1 MNRAWCFDTYDDP
14 RRYVREA
21 EADHVRLSK
30 MERAARS
37 ADKATQA
44 VNPGRTLENSA
55 SLIDRA
61 RKRLDAFINRQRDA
75 GKGAEEVS
83 DAWSRTEGLIRKA
96 LAVFS
101 VAAVKGKIQ
110 KALEEFSNQYNAE
123 VQLGVVMKNAGMDQK
138 AFDAIRD
145 RASALESKTTFG
157 GDTFVAGAAELGTYL
172 KDPEALSAAMGTLA
186 NYAAGMG
193 GPSVDQSQ
201 MVEYATQLGKAL
213 DGTYDG
219 LKKKGFELT
228 EAQQKIIETGT
239 DMEKVAVIN
248 DVINQSWKGL
258 AESYANTPTGK
269 IEQFKNKIGQLY
281 EAAGQKLVGGVM
293 RLLTAVT
300 NLLDTIQNTG
310 ALDGVCVA
318 LNVIM
323 GLLSYAATAVSW
335 IAQVVVDNWPTVSA
349 ILTAIAIVL
358 LPAMISRLWATVAP
372 VLAQAAA
379 WALANAP
386 LIMMIALVALLI
398 SAAMD
403 AGVTIEDVVGFVGG
417 LLGGLYAFGYNL
429 IADIWNF
436 IATFAEFFANVF
448 VDPIGSIER
457 LFLGLAD
464 SVLGVLETI
473 ANAIDAVFGSSLSDA
488 VGNWRSGLQAK
499 IEASY
504 GENAV
509 RYDRMEKIDTAS
521 TAAAWSTG
529 AKGIANNL
537 SQITGKL
544 DSLTS
549 SWDVSRSTGTINGG
563 DLDSVGSVG
572 KIDSDVNIADED
584 LKFLRDV
591 AEMRYVQNFVTLTPT
606 VAMDAQI
613 SERVDLDDV
622 VSAIERKLE
631 GEFIAAA
638 EGVYN

>member
-1 MNRAWCFDTYDDP
+1 MTIRDGMSAKLKRITSAFQ
-14 RRYVREA
+14 
-21 EADHVRLSK
+21 K

-83 DAWSRTEGLIRKA
+83 DAWSRTEGRIRKA

-101 VAAVKGKIQ
+101 VAAVKGQIQ

-145 RASALESKTTFG
+145 RASELESKTTFG

-172 KDPEALSAAMGTLA
+172 KDPKALSAAMGTLA

-219 LKKKGFELT
+219 LKKKGFELS

-310 ALDGVCVA
+310 ALDGVCVV

-323 GLLSYAATAVSW
+323 GLLGYAATAVSW
-335 IAQVVVDNWPTVSA
+335 IAQVVVDNWHTVSA
-349 ILTAIAIVL
+349 ILTAI
-358 LPAMISRLWATVAP
+358 
-372 VLAQAAA
+372 
-379 WALANAP
+379 
-386 LIMMIALVALLI
+386 
-398 SAAMD
+398 
-403 AGVTIEDVVGFVGG
+403 EDVVGFVVG

-429 IADIWNF
+429 IADIWNY

-473 ANAIDAVFGSSLSDA
+473 ANAIDAVFGSSLSDP

>member
-1 MNRAWCFDTYDDP
+1 MTIRDGMSAKLKRITSAFQ
-14 RRYVREA
+14 
-21 EADHVRLSK
+21 K

-83 DAWSRTEGLIRKA
+83 DAWSRTEGLIKKA

-101 VAAVKGKIQ
+101 VAAVKGQIQ
-110 KALEEFSNQYNAE
+110 KALGEFSNQYNAE
-123 VQLGVVMKNAGMDQK
+123 VQLGVVMKNAGMDRK

-145 RASALESKTTFG
+145 RASELESKTTFG

-300 NLLDTIQNTG
+300 NLLDTLQNTG
-310 ALDGVCVA
+310 ALDGVCVV

-323 GLLSYAATAVSW
+323 GLLGYAATAVSW

-372 VLAQAAA
+372 VLA
-379 WALANAP
+379 
-386 LIMMIALVALLI
+386 LVALLI

-429 IADIWNF
+429 IADIWNY

-448 VDPIGSIER
+448 TDPIGSIER

-504 GENAV
+504 GKNSV

-521 TAAAWSTG
+521 TAATWSTG

>member
-1 MNRAWCFDTYDDP
+1 MSGVSTPMTIRDGMSAKLKRITSAFQ
-14 RRYVREA
+14 
-21 EADHVRLSK
+21 K

-44 VNPGRTLENSA
+44 VNPGRTLNDSA

-61 RKRLDAFINRQRDA
+61 RKRLDAFINRQKDA
-75 GKGAEEVS
+75 GKGADEVS
-83 DAWSRTEGLIRKA
+83 DAWSKTEGLIKKA
-96 LAVFS
+96 MAAFS
-101 VAAVKGKIQ
+101 VAAVTAQIQ
-110 KALEEFSNQYNAE
+110 KAIDEFSTQYNAE
-123 VQLGVVMKNAGMDQK
+123 VQLGVVMKNAGMDQG
-138 AFDAIRD
+138 AFDSLLA
-145 RASALESKTTFG
+145 RADELEKTTTFG

-172 KDPEALSAAMGTLA
+172 SDPEALSAAMGTLA

-193 GPSVDQSQ
+193 GPSVDQAQ

-228 EAQQKIIETGT
+228 KAQQKIIETGT

-248 DVINQSWKGL
+248 DVINQSWAGL
-258 AESYANTPTGK
+258 AESYANTPAGK

-293 RLLTAVT
+293 RLLTAVNT
-300 NLLDTIQNTG
+300 LLDTMQNS
-310 ALDGVCVA
+310 AILDAVCVA
-318 LNVIM
+318 LNVVM
-323 GLLSYAATAVSW
+323 GLLGYAATGAAW
-335 IAQVVVDNWPTVSA
+335 IAQVVTDNWPTISA

-358 LPAMISRLWATVAP
+358 LPVMISHLWATVAP
-372 VLAQAAA
+372 ILAQAAA

-386 LIMMIALVALLI
+386 LVMMVALVALLI
-398 SAAMD
+398 MAAME

-448 VDPIGSIER
+448 NDPIGSIER

-473 ANAIDAVFGSSLSDA
+473 ANAIDAVFGSSLSDT

-499 IEASY
+499 IDASY

-509 RYDRMEKIDTAS
+509 RYDRMEKIDTAT
-521 TAAAWSTG
+521 TAASWSTG

-544 DSLTS
+544 DTLTS
-549 SWDVSRSTGTINGG
+549 SWDASNATLAGG
-563 DLDSVGSVG
+563 NLDSVDSVG
-572 KIDSDVNIADED
+572 QIDSDVNIADED

-613 SERVDLDDV
+613 SERVDLDEV
-622 VSAIERKLE
+622 VGAIERKLE
-631 GEFIAAA
+631 NEFIAAA

>member
-1 MNRAWCFDTYDDP
+1 MTIRDGMSAKLKRITSAFQ
-14 RRYVREA
+14 
-21 EADHVRLSK
+21 K

-101 VAAVKGKIQ
+101 VAAVKGQIQ

-145 RASALESKTTFG
+145 RASELESKTTFG

-219 LKKKGFELT
+219 LKKKGFELS

-300 NLLDTIQNTG
+300 NLLDTLQN
-310 ALDGVCVA
+310 
-318 LNVIM
+318 
-323 GLLSYAATAVSW
+323 
-335 IAQVVVDNWPTVSA
+335 
-349 ILTAIAIVL
+349 
-358 LPAMISRLWATVAP
+358 
-372 VLAQAAA
+372 
-379 WALANAP
+379 
-386 LIMMIALVALLI
+386 
-398 SAAMD
+398 
-403 AGVTIEDVVGFVGG
+403 
-417 LLGGLYAFGYNL
+417 
-429 IADIWNF
+429 
-436 IATFAEFFANVF
+436 
-448 VDPIGSIER
+448 
-457 LFLGLAD
+457 
-464 SVLGVLETI
+464 
-473 ANAIDAVFGSSLSDA
+473 
-488 VGNWRSGLQAK
+488 
-499 IEASY
+499 
-504 GENAV
+504 
-509 RYDRMEKIDTAS
+509 
-521 TAAAWSTG
+521 TG

>member
-1 MNRAWCFDTYDDP
+1 MTIRDGMSAKLKRITSAFQ
-14 RRYVREA
+14 
-21 EADHVRLSK
+21 K

-83 DAWSRTEGLIRKA
+83 DAWSRTEGLIKKA

-101 VAAVKGKIQ
+101 VAVVKGQIQ

-300 NLLDTIQNTG
+300 NLLDTLQNTG
-310 ALDGVCVA
+310 ALDGVCVV

-323 GLLSYAATAVSW
+323 GLLGYAATAVSW
-335 IAQVVVDNWPTVSA
+335 IAQVVVANWPTVSA

-372 VLAQAAA
+372 VALLISRLWATAA
-379 WALANAP
+379 P
-386 LIMMIALVALLI
+386 VALLI

-457 LFLGLAD
+457 LFLGLVD

>member
-1 MNRAWCFDTYDDP
+1 MTIRDGMSAKLKRITSAFQ
-14 RRYVREA
+14 
-21 EADHVRLSK
+21 K

-101 VAAVKGKIQ
+101 VAAVKGQIQ

-123 VQLGVVMKNAGMDQK
+123 VQLGVVMKNAGMDRK

-145 RASALESKTTFG
+145 RASELESKTTFG

-172 KDPEALSAAMGTLA
+172 KDPKALSAAMGTLA

-219 LKKKGFELT
+219 LKKKGFELS

-300 NLLDTIQNTG
+300 NLLDTLQNTG
-310 ALDGVCVA
+310 ALDGVCVV

-323 GLLSYAATAVSW
+323 GLLGYAATAVSW

-358 LPAMISRLWATVAP
+358 LPVMISRL
-372 VLAQAAA
+372 LAAAAA

-429 IADIWNF
+429 IADIWNY

-448 VDPIGSIER
+448 TDPIGSIER

-521 TAAAWSTG
+521 TAATWSTG

-549 SWDVSRSTGTINGG
+549 SWDVSRATGAINGG

>member
-1 MNRAWCFDTYDDP
+1 MTIRDGMSAKLKRITSAFQ
-14 RRYVREA
+14 
-21 EADHVRLSK
+21 K

-83 DAWSRTEGLIRKA
+83 DAWSRTEGLIKKA

-101 VAAVKGKIQ
+101 VAAVKGQIQ

-300 NLLDTIQNTG
+300 NLLDTLQNTG
-310 ALDGVCVA
+310 ALDGVCVV

-323 GLLSYAATAVSW
+323 GLLGYAATAVSW
-335 IAQVVVDNWPTVSA
+335 LAQVVVDNWPTVSA

-358 LPAMISRLWATVAP
+358 PAMIARLWATV
-372 VLAQAAA
+372 
-379 WALANAP
+379 ALANAP

>member
-1 MNRAWCFDTYDDP
+1 MTIRDGMSAKLKRITSAFQ
-14 RRYVREA
+14 
-21 EADHVRLSK
+21 K

-101 VAAVKGKIQ
+101 VAAVKGQIQ
-110 KALEEFSNQYNAE
+110 KTLEEFSNQYNAE

-248 DVINQSWKGL
+248 DVINQSWAGL

-300 NLLDTIQNTG
+300 NLLDTLQNTG
-310 ALDGVCVA
+310 ALDGVCVV

-323 GLLSYAATAVSW
+323 GLLGYAATAVSW

-372 VLAQAAA
+372 
-379 WALANAP
+379 ANAP

>member
-1 MNRAWCFDTYDDP
+1 MTIRDGMSAKLKRITSAFQ
-14 RRYVREA
+14 
-21 EADHVRLSK
+21 K

-83 DAWSRTEGLIRKA
+83 DAWSRTEGLIKKA

-101 VAAVKGKIQ
+101 VAAVKGQIQ

-300 NLLDTIQNTG
+300 NLLDTLQNTG
-310 ALDGVCVA
+310 ALDGVCVV

-323 GLLSYAATAVSW
+323 GLLGYAATAVSW

-358 LPAMISRLWATVAP
+358 LPAMISRLWATVA
-372 VLAQAAA
+372 A
-379 WALANAP
+379 WALANAL

-403 AGVTIEDVVGFVGG
+403 AGATIEDVVGFVGG

>member
-1 MNRAWCFDTYDDP
+1 MTIRDGMSAKLKRITSAFQ
-14 RRYVREA
+14 
-21 EADHVRLSK
+21 K

-101 VAAVKGKIQ
+101 VAAVKGQIQ

-145 RASALESKTTFG
+145 RASELESKTTFG

-172 KDPEALSAAMGTLA
+172 KDPKALSAAMGTLA

-219 LKKKGFELT
+219 LKKKGFELS

-300 NLLDTIQNTG
+300 NLLDTLQNTG
-310 ALDGVCVA
+310 ALDGVCVV

-323 GLLSYAATAVSW
+323 GLLGYAATAVSR

-358 LPAMISRLWATVAP
+358 LPAMISRLWATV
-372 VLAQAAA
+372 
-379 WALANAP
+379 ALANAP

-448 VDPIGSIER
+448 VDPIGSIKR

>member
-1 MNRAWCFDTYDDP
+1 MTIRDGMSAKLKRITSAFQ
-14 RRYVREA
+14 
-21 EADHVRLSK
+21 K

-83 DAWSRTEGLIRKA
+83 DAWSRTEGLIKKA
-96 LAVFS
+96 LAVFL
-101 VAAVKGKIQ
+101 VAAVKSQIQ

-300 NLLDTIQNTG
+300 NLLDTLQNTG
-310 ALDGVCVA
+310 ALDGVCVV

-323 GLLSYAATAVSW
+323 GLLGYAATAVSR
-335 IAQVVVDNWPTVSA
+335 IAQVVVDNWATVSA

-358 LPAMISRLWATVAP
+358 LPAMISRLWATV
-372 VLAQAAA
+372 
-379 WALANAP
+379 ALANAP

>member
-1 MNRAWCFDTYDDP
+1 MTIRDGMSAKLKRITSAFQ
-14 RRYVREA
+14 
-21 EADHVRLSK
+21 K

-101 VAAVKGKIQ
+101 VAAVKGQIQ

-145 RASALESKTTFG
+145 RASELESKTTFG

-172 KDPEALSAAMGTLA
+172 KDPKALSAAMGTLA

-219 LKKKGFELT
+219 LKKKGFELS

-300 NLLDTIQNTG
+300 NLLDTLQNTG
-310 ALDGVCVA
+310 ALDGVCVV

-323 GLLSYAATAVSW
+323 GLLGYAATAVSW
-335 IAQVVVDNWPTVSA
+335 IAQVAVDNWPTVSA

-372 VLAQAAA
+372 V
-379 WALANAP
+379 
-386 LIMMIALVALLI
+386 IMMIALVALLI

>member
-1 MNRAWCFDTYDDP
+1 MTIRDGMSAKLKRITSAFQ
-14 RRYVREA
+14 
-21 EADHVRLSK
+21 K

-83 DAWSRTEGLIRKA
+83 DAWSRTEGLIKKA

-101 VAAVKGKIQ
+101 VAAVKGQIQ

-248 DVINQSWKGL
+248 DVVNQSWAGL

-281 EAAGQKLVGGVM
+281 EAAGQKLVGGFM

-300 NLLDTIQNTG
+300 NLLDTIQNSG

-318 LNVIM
+318 LNVVM
-323 GLLSYAATAVSW
+323 GLLGYAANGVSW

-349 ILTAIAIVL
+349 ILTAIALVL
-358 LPAMISRLWATVAP
+358 LPVMITRLWATVAP
-372 VLAQAAA
+372 MVLA
-379 WALANAP
+379 
-386 LIMMIALVALLI
+386 IALVALLI
-398 SAAMD
+398 RFAMD
-403 AGVTIEDVVGFVGG
+403 AGVTIADVVGFVVG

-429 IADIWNF
+429 IADIWNY
-436 IATFAEFFANVF
+436 IATYAEFFANVF
-448 VDPIGSIER
+448 TDPIGSIER

-521 TAAAWSTG
+521 TAAAWATG

-549 SWDVSRSTGTINGG
+549 SWDVSHATGTINGG

-572 KIDSDVNIADED
+572 KIDSDVNISDED

-631 GEFIAAA
+631 GEFVAAA

>member
-1 MNRAWCFDTYDDP
+1 MTIRDGMSAKLKRITSAFQ
-14 RRYVREA
+14 
-21 EADHVRLSK
+21 K

-44 VNPGRTLENSA
+44 VNPGRTLNDSA

-61 RKRLDAFINRQRDA
+61 RKRLDAFINRQKDA
-75 GKGAEEVS
+75 GKGADEVS
-83 DAWSRTEGLIRKA
+83 DAWSKTEGLIKKA
-96 LAVFS
+96 MAVFS
-101 VAAVKGKIQ
+101 VAAITGQIQ
-110 KALEEFSNQYNAE
+110 KAIDGFSTQYNAE
-123 VQLGVVMKNAGMDQK
+123 VQLGVVMKNAGMDQTD
-138 AFDAIRD
+138 FDAVRT
-145 RASALESKTTFG
+145 RASELQGTTTFG
-157 GDTFVAGAAELGTYL
+157 DEALIAGAAELGTYL
-172 KDPEALSAAMGTLA
+172 SDPEALSAAMGTLT

-193 GPSVDQSQ
+193 GPSADSSQ

-219 LKKKGFELT
+219 LKKKGFELS

-248 DVINQSWKGL
+248 DVINQSWAGL
-258 AESYANTPTGK
+258 AESYANTPAGK
-269 IEQFKNKIGQLY
+269 IEQFKNKVGDLY
-281 EAAGQKLVGGVM
+281 EVAGEKLTGGVM
-293 RLLTAVT
+293 RLLTAVN
-300 NLLDTIQNTG
+300 NLLDTLSGTG
-310 ALDGVCVA
+310 ALDAVCVV
-318 LNVIM
+318 LNVVM
-323 GLLSYAATAVSW
+323 GLLSYAATGVGW
-335 IAQVVVDNWPTVSA
+335 IAQVVTDNWPTISA

-358 LPAMISRLWATVAP
+358 LPVMISHLWATVAP
-372 VLAQAAA
+372 ILAQAAA

-386 LIMMIALVALLI
+386 LVMMVALVALLI
-398 SAAMD
+398 MAAME

-448 VDPIGSIER
+448 NDPIGSIER

-473 ANAIDAVFGSSLSDA
+473 ANAIDAVFGSSLSDT

-499 IEASY
+499 IDASY

-509 RYDRMEKIDTAS
+509 RYDRMEKIDTAT
-521 TAAAWSTG
+521 TAASWATG

-544 DSLTS
+544 DTLTS
-549 SWDVSRSTGTINGG
+549 SWDASNATLAGG
-563 DLDSVGSVG
+563 NLDSVDSVG
-572 KIDSDVNIADED
+572 QIDSDVNIADED

-613 SERVDLDDV
+613 SERVDLDEV
-622 VSAIERKLE
+622 VGAIERKLE
-631 GEFIAAA
+631 NEFIAAA

>member
-1 MNRAWCFDTYDDP
+1 MVRALALP
-14 RRYVREA
+14 
-21 EADHVRLSK
+21 L
-30 MERAARS
+30 
-37 ADKATQA
+37 
-44 VNPGRTLENSA
+44 
-55 SLIDRA
+55 
-61 RKRLDAFINRQRDA
+61 
-75 GKGAEEVS
+75 AEELSLRVW
-83 DAWSRTEGLIRKA
+83 DIRFEKEG
-96 LAVFS
+96 
-101 VAAVKGKIQ
+101 
-110 KALEEFSNQYNAE
+110 
-123 VQLGVVMKNAGMDQK
+123 
-138 AFDAIRD
+138 
-145 RASALESKTTFG
+145 ASW
-157 GDTFVAGAAELGTYL
+157 YL
-172 KDPEALSAAMGTLA
+172 RIFIDKP
-186 NYAAGMG
+186 
-193 GPSVDQSQ
+193 
-201 MVEYATQLGKAL
+201 
-213 DGTYDG
+213 
-219 LKKKGFELT
+219 
-228 EAQQKIIETGT
+228 
-239 DMEKVAVIN
+239 
-248 DVINQSWKGL
+248 
-258 AESYANTPTGK
+258 
-269 IEQFKNKIGQLY
+269 
-281 EAAGQKLVGGVM
+281 
-293 RLLTAVT
+293 
-300 NLLDTIQNTG
+300 
-310 ALDGVCVA
+310 
-318 LNVIM
+318 
-323 GLLSYAATAVSW
+323 
-335 IAQVVVDNWPTVSA
+335 
-349 ILTAIAIVL
+349 
-358 LPAMISRLWATVAP
+358 
-372 VLAQAAA
+372 
-379 WALANAP
+379 
-386 LIMMIALVALLI
+386 
-398 SAAMD
+398 

>member
-1 MNRAWCFDTYDDP
+1 MTIRDGMSAKLKRITSAFQ
-14 RRYVREA
+14 
-21 EADHVRLSK
+21 K

-83 DAWSRTEGLIRKA
+83 DAWSRTEGLIKKA

-101 VAAVKGKIQ
+101 VAAVKGQIQ

-300 NLLDTIQNTG
+300 NLLDTLQNTG
-310 ALDGVCVA
+310 ALDGVCVV

-323 GLLSYAATAVSW
+323 GLLGYAATAVSW
-335 IAQVVVDNWPTVSA
+335 IAQVVDANWPTVSA

-358 LPAMISRLWATVAP
+358 LPAMISRLWAI
-372 VLAQAAA
+372 AAA

-417 LLGGLYAFGYNL
+417 HLGGLYAFGYNL

-448 VDPIGSIER
+448 VDPIGSTER

>member
-1 MNRAWCFDTYDDP
+1 MTIRDGMSAKLKRITSAFQ
-14 RRYVREA
+14 
-21 EADHVRLSK
+21 K

-101 VAAVKGKIQ
+101 VAAVKGQIQ

-145 RASALESKTTFG
+145 RASELESKTTFG

-172 KDPEALSAAMGTLA
+172 KDPKALSVAMGTLA

-219 LKKKGFELT
+219 LKKKGFELS

-310 ALDGVCVA
+310 VLDRACVV

-323 GLLSYAATAVSW
+323 GLLGYAATAVSW
-335 IAQVVVDNWPTVSA
+335 IAQVVADNWTTVSA

-358 LPAMISRLWATVAP
+358 LPAMISRLWATVA
-372 VLAQAAA
+372 AAA
-379 WALANAP
+379 RALAKKNAP

-544 DSLTS
+544 DNLTS

>member
-1 MNRAWCFDTYDDP
+1 MTIRDGMSAKLKRITSAFQ
-14 RRYVREA
+14 
-21 EADHVRLSK
+21 K

-101 VAAVKGKIQ
+101 VAAVKGQIQ

-145 RASALESKTTFG
+145 RAAELESKTTFG

-172 KDPEALSAAMGTLA
+172 KDPKALSAAMGTLA

-219 LKKKGFELT
+219 LKKKGFELS

-300 NLLDTIQNTG
+300 NLLDTLQNTG
-310 ALDGVCVA
+310 ALDGVCVV

-323 GLLSYAATAVSW
+323 GLLGYAATAVSW
-335 IAQVVVDNWPTVSA
+335 IA
-349 ILTAIAIVL
+349 
-358 LPAMISRLWATVAP
+358 
-372 VLAQAAA
+372 
-379 WALANAP
+379 
-386 LIMMIALVALLI
+386 LLI
-398 SAAMD
+398 SAAME

-549 SWDVSRSTGTINGG
+549 SWDVSRATGAINGG

>member
-1 MNRAWCFDTYDDP
+1 MTIRDGMSAKLKRITSAFQ
-14 RRYVREA
+14 
-21 EADHVRLSK
+21 K

-101 VAAVKGKIQ
+101 VAAVKGQIQ

-145 RASALESKTTFG
+145 RASELESKTTFG

-172 KDPEALSAAMGTLA
+172 KDPKALSAAMGTLA

-219 LKKKGFELT
+219 LKKKGFELS

-300 NLLDTIQNTG
+300 NLLDTLQNTG
-310 ALDGVCVA
+310 ALDGVCVV

-323 GLLSYAATAVSW
+323 GLLGYAATAVSR

-358 LPAMISRLWATVAP
+358 LPAMISHLWATVAL
-372 VLAQAAA
+372 V
-379 WALANAP
+379 NAP
-386 LIMMIALVALLI
+386 LIMMIGLVALLI
-398 SAAMD
+398 SAAME

>member
-1 MNRAWCFDTYDDP
+1 MTIRDGMSAKLKRITSAFQ
-14 RRYVREA
+14 
-21 EADHVRLSK
+21 K

-96 LAVFS
+96 LAVFL
-101 VAAVKGKIQ
+101 VAAVKGQIQ

-138 AFDAIRD
+138 TFDAIRD
-145 RASALESKTTFG
+145 RASELESKTTFG

-172 KDPEALSAAMGTLA
+172 KDPKALSAAMGTLA

-219 LKKKGFELT
+219 LKKKGFELS

-310 ALDGVCVA
+310 ALDGVCVV

-323 GLLSYAATAVSW
+323 GLLGYAATAVSW

-358 LPAMISRLWATVAP
+358 LAMISRLWATVA
-372 VLAQAAA
+372 
-379 WALANAP
+379 LANAP
-386 LIMMIALVALLI
+386 LIMMIGLVALLI
-398 SAAMD
+398 SAAME
-403 AGVTIEDVVGFVGG
+403 AGVTIEDVAGFVGG

>member
-1 MNRAWCFDTYDDP
+1 MPGVSTPMTIRDGMSAKLKRITSAFQ
-14 RRYVREA
+14 
-21 EADHVRLSK
+21 K

-83 DAWSRTEGLIRKA
+83 DAWSRTEGLIKKA

-101 VAAVKGKIQ
+101 VAAVKGQIE
-110 KALEEFSNQYNAE
+110 KALDYFSTQYNAE
-123 VQLGVVMKNAGMDQK
+123 VQLGVVMKNAGMDQT
-138 AFDAIRD
+138 AFDAIRK
-145 RASALESKTTFG
+145 RASDLQGTTTFG
-157 GDTFVAGAAELGTYL
+157 DEALIAGAAELGTYL
-172 KDPEALSAAMGTLA
+172 KDPKALSEVMGTLT

-193 GPSVDQSQ
+193 GPAADTAQ

-219 LKKKGFELT
+219 LKKKGFELS

-258 AESYANTPTGK
+258 AESYANTPAGK
-269 IEQFKNKIGQLY
+269 IEQFKNKVGDLY
-281 EAAGQKLVGGVM
+281 EVAGQKLVGGVM

-300 NLLDTIQNTG
+300 NLLDTLQNTG
-310 ALDGVCVA
+310 ALDSVCVV

-323 GLLSYAATAVSW
+323 GLLGYAATAVSW
-335 IAQVVVDNWPTVSA
+335 I
-349 ILTAIAIVL
+349 
-358 LPAMISRLWATVAP
+358 
-372 VLAQAAA
+372 
-379 WALANAP
+379 
-386 LIMMIALVALLI
+386 ALLI

>member
-1 MNRAWCFDTYDDP
+1 MTIRDGMSAKLKRITSAFQ
-14 RRYVREA
+14 
-21 EADHVRLSK
+21 K

-101 VAAVKGKIQ
+101 VAAVKGQIQ

-145 RASALESKTTFG
+145 RASELESKTTFG

-172 KDPEALSAAMGTLA
+172 KDPKALSAAMGTLA

-219 LKKKGFELT
+219 LKKKGFELS

-300 NLLDTIQNTG
+300 NLLDTLQNTG
-310 ALDGVCVA
+310 ALDGVCVV

-323 GLLSYAATAVSW
+323 GLLGYAATAVSW

-358 LPAMISRLWATVAP
+358 
-372 VLAQAAA
+372 AQAAA

-386 LIMMIALVALLI
+386 LIMMIGLVALLI
-398 SAAMD
+398 SAAME

-499 IEASY
+499 IEAS
-504 GENAV
+504 
-509 RYDRMEKIDTAS
+509 
-521 TAAAWSTG
+521 
-529 AKGIANNL
+529 
-537 SQITGKL
+537 
-544 DSLTS
+544 
-549 SWDVSRSTGTINGG
+549 
-563 DLDSVGSVG
+563 
-572 KIDSDVNIADED
+572 
-584 LKFLRDV
+584 
-591 AEMRYVQNFVTLTPT
+591 
-606 VAMDAQI
+606 
-613 SERVDLDDV
+613 
-622 VSAIERKLE
+622 
-631 GEFIAAA
+631 
-638 EGVYN
+638 

>member
-1 MNRAWCFDTYDDP
+1 MTIRDGMSAKLKRITSAFQ
-14 RRYVREA
+14 
-21 EADHVRLSK
+21 K

-101 VAAVKGKIQ
+101 VAAVKGQIQ

-145 RASALESKTTFG
+145 RASELESKTTFG

-172 KDPEALSAAMGTLA
+172 KDPKALSAAMGTLA

-219 LKKKGFELT
+219 LKKKGFELS

-269 IEQFKNKIGQLY
+269 IELFKNKIGQLY

-300 NLLDTIQNTG
+300 NLLDTLQNTG
-310 ALDGVCVA
+310 ALDGVCVV

-323 GLLSYAATAVSW
+323 GLLGYAATAVSW

-372 VLAQAAA
+372 V
-379 WALANAP
+379 
-386 LIMMIALVALLI
+386 IMMIGLVALLI
-398 SAAMD
+398 SAAME

-436 IATFAEFFANVF
+436 IATFAVFFANVF
-448 VDPIGSIER
+448 VDPIGSIKR

>member
-1 MNRAWCFDTYDDP
+1 MTIRDGMSAKLKRITSAFQ
-14 RRYVREA
+14 
-21 EADHVRLSK
+21 K

-44 VNPGRTLENSA
+44 VNPGRTLNDSA

-61 RKRLDAFINRQRDA
+61 RKRLDAFINRQKDA
-75 GKGAEEVS
+75 GKGADEVS
-83 DAWSRTEGLIRKA
+83 DAWSKTEGLIKKA
-96 LAVFS
+96 MAVFS
-101 VAAVKGKIQ
+101 VAAVTGQIQ
-110 KALEEFSNQYNAE
+110 KAIDEFSTQYNAE
-123 VQLGVVMKNAGMDQK
+123 VQLGVVMKNAGMDQG
-138 AFDAIRD
+138 AFDSLLA
-145 RASALESKTTFG
+145 RADELEKATTFG

-172 KDPEALSAAMGTLA
+172 SDPEALSAAMGTLA

-193 GPSVDQSQ
+193 GPSVDQAQ

-248 DVINQSWKGL
+248 DVINQSWAGL
-258 AESYANTPTGK
+258 AESYANTPAGK

-293 RLLTAVT
+293 RLLTAVNT
-300 NLLDTIQNTG
+300 LLDTMQNS
-310 ALDGVCVA
+310 AILDAVCVG

-323 GLLSYAATAVSW
+323 GLLGYAATGAAW
-335 IAQVVVDNWPTVSA
+335 IAQVVTDNWPTISA

-358 LPAMISRLWATVAP
+358 LPVMISHLWATVAP

-386 LIMMIALVALLI
+386 LIMMIGLVALLLM
-398 SAAMD
+398 AAME

-448 VDPIGSIER
+448 NDPIGSIER

-473 ANAIDAVFGSSLSDA
+473 ANAIDAVFGSSLSDT

-499 IEASY
+499 IDASY

-509 RYDRMEKIDTAS
+509 RYDRMEKIDTAT
-521 TAAAWSTG
+521 TAASWSTG

-544 DSLTS
+544 DTLTS
-549 SWDVSRSTGTINGG
+549 SWDASNATLAGG
-563 DLDSVGSVG
+563 NLDSVDSVG
-572 KIDSDVNIADED
+572 QIDSDVNIADED

-613 SERVDLDDV
+613 SERVDLDEV
-622 VSAIERKLE
+622 VGAIERKLE
-631 GEFIAAA
+631 NEFIAAA

>member
-1 MNRAWCFDTYDDP
+1 MTIRDGMSAKLKRITSAFQ
-14 RRYVREA
+14 
-21 EADHVRLSK
+21 K

-96 LAVFS
+96 LAVFL
-101 VAAVKGKIQ
+101 VAAVKGQIQ

-145 RASALESKTTFG
+145 RASELESKTTFG

-172 KDPEALSAAMGTLA
+172 KDPKALSAAMGTLA

-219 LKKKGFELT
+219 LKKKGFELS

-281 EAAGQKLVGGVM
+281 EAAGQKLRGGVM

-310 ALDGVCVA
+310 ALDGVCAV
-318 LNVIM
+318 LNVVM
-323 GLLSYAATAVSW
+323 GLLGYAATAVSW

-358 LPAMISRLWATVAP
+358 PAMISRLLATV
-372 VLAQAAA
+372 
-379 WALANAP
+379 ALANAP

-403 AGVTIEDVVGFVGG
+403 AGATIEDVVGFVGG

>member
-1 MNRAWCFDTYDDP
+1 M
-14 RRYVREA
+14 
-21 EADHVRLSK
+21 
-30 MERAARS
+30 M
-37 ADKATQA
+37 
-44 VNPGRTLENSA
+44 
-55 SLIDRA
+55 
-61 RKRLDAFINRQRDA
+61 KRL
-75 GKGAEEVS
+75 
-83 DAWSRTEGLIRKA
+83 LI
-96 LAVFS
+96 
-101 VAAVKGKIQ
+101 
-110 KALEEFSNQYNAE
+110 
-123 VQLGVVMKNAGMDQK
+123 GVLS
-138 AFDAIRD
+138 I
-145 RASALESKTTFG
+145 
-157 GDTFVAGAAELGTYL
+157 VAGT
-172 KDPEALSAAMGTLA
+172 ALVLTSFACARLEDGGSVNGPPAQETPSAAFR
-186 NYAAGMG
+186 
-193 GPSVDQSQ
+193 GPSGTISETETVPEPEPEWIEA
-201 MVEYATQLGKAL
+201 VATA
-213 DGTYDG
+213 YDG

-300 NLLDTIQNTG
+300 NLLDTLQNTG
-310 ALDGVCVA
+310 ALDGVCVV

-323 GLLSYAATAVSW
+323 GLLGYAATAVSW

-429 IADIWNF
+429 IADIWNY

-448 VDPIGSIER
+448 TDPIGSIER

-464 SVLGVLETI
+464 SALGVLETI

-521 TAAAWSTG
+521 TAATWSTG

-549 SWDVSRSTGTINGG
+549 SWDVSRATGAINGG

-631 GEFIAAA
+631 GEFVAAA
-638 EGVYN
+638 EGVYNYMKYFK

>member
-1 MNRAWCFDTYDDP
+1 MTIRDGMSAKLKRITSAFQ
-14 RRYVREA
+14 
-21 EADHVRLSK
+21 K

-61 RKRLDAFINRQRDA
+61 RKHLDAFINRQRDA
-75 GKGAEEVS
+75 GRGAEEVS

-101 VAAVKGKIQ
+101 VAAVKGQIQ

-145 RASALESKTTFG
+145 RASELESKTTFG

-300 NLLDTIQNTG
+300 NLLDTLQNTG
-310 ALDGVCVA
+310 ALDGVCVV

-323 GLLSYAATAVSW
+323 GLLGYAATAVSW

-403 AGVTIEDVVGFVGG
+403 AGVTIEDVVGFVGS

-429 IADIWNF
+429 IADVWNF

-509 RYDRMEKIDTAS
+509 RYDRMEKINTAS
-521 TAAAWSTG
+521 TATAWSTG

>member
-1 MNRAWCFDTYDDP
+1 MTIRDGMSAKLKRITSAFQ
-14 RRYVREA
+14 
-21 EADHVRLSK
+21 K

-101 VAAVKGKIQ
+101 VAAVKGQIQ

-123 VQLGVVMKNAGMDQK
+123 VQLGVVMKNAGMDRK

-145 RASALESKTTFG
+145 RASELESKTTFG

-172 KDPEALSAAMGTLA
+172 KDPKALSAAMGTLA

-219 LKKKGFELT
+219 LKKKGFELS

-300 NLLDTIQNTG
+300 NLLDTLQNTG
-310 ALDGVCVA
+310 ALDGVCVV

-323 GLLSYAATAVSW
+323 GLLGYAATAVSW

-358 LPAMISRLWATVAP
+358 LPAMIS
-372 VLAQAAA
+372 
-379 WALANAP
+379 
-386 LIMMIALVALLI
+386 LVALLI

-429 IADIWNF
+429 IADIWNY

-448 VDPIGSIER
+448 TDPIGSIER

-521 TAAAWSTG
+521 TAATWSTG

>member
-1 MNRAWCFDTYDDP
+1 MTIRDGMSAKLKRITSAFQ
-14 RRYVREA
+14 
-21 EADHVRLSK
+21 K

-83 DAWSRTEGLIRKA
+83 DAWSRTEGLIKKA

-101 VAAVKGKIQ
+101 VAAVKGQIQ

-172 KDPEALSAAMGTLA
+172 KDPEALSAAMGTLS

-300 NLLDTIQNTG
+300 NLLDTLQNTG
-310 ALDGVCVA
+310 ALDGVCVV

-323 GLLSYAATAVSW
+323 GLLGYAATAVSW
-335 IAQVVVDNWPTVSA
+335 IAQVVVANWPTVSA

-372 VLAQAAA
+372 V
-379 WALANAP
+379 
-386 LIMMIALVALLI
+386 IMMIALVALLI

-429 IADIWNF
+429 IADIRNF

>member
-1 MNRAWCFDTYDDP
+1 MTIRDGMSAKLKRITSAFQ
-14 RRYVREA
+14 
-21 EADHVRLSK
+21 K

-83 DAWSRTEGLIRKA
+83 DAWSRTEGLIKKA

-101 VAAVKGKIQ
+101 VAAVKGQIQ

-300 NLLDTIQNTG
+300 NLLDTLQNTG
-310 ALDGVCVA
+310 ALDGVCAV

-323 GLLSYAATAVSW
+323 GLLGYAATAVSW

-358 LPAMISRLWATVAP
+358 LQAI
-372 VLAQAAA
+372 LAQAAA
-379 WALANAP
+379 WALAKAP

>member
-1 MNRAWCFDTYDDP
+1 MTIRDGMSAKLKRITSAFQ
-14 RRYVREA
+14 
-21 EADHVRLSK
+21 K

-83 DAWSRTEGLIRKA
+83 DAWSRTEGLIKKA

-101 VAAVKGKIQ
+101 VAAVKGQIQ

-145 RASALESKTTFG
+145 RASELESKTTFG

-172 KDPEALSAAMGTLA
+172 KDPEALSAAIGTLA

-300 NLLDTIQNTG
+300 NLLDTLQNTG
-310 ALDGVCVA
+310 ALDGVCVV

-323 GLLSYAATAVSW
+323 GLLGYAATAVSW

-349 ILTAIAIVL
+349 ILTAIAFVL
-358 LPAMISRLWATVAP
+358 LPAMISRLWATV
-372 VLAQAAA
+372 AA

-403 AGVTIEDVVGFVGG
+403 AGATIEDVVGFVGG